1 MGKSEIPTISGSS
14 PGRAP
19 RHSRRDEEKEV
30 LYAIRALEILV
41 GSGVGL
47 EEAMKHIADAD
58 YGCISTEFH
67 RVLDESRKG
76 TYLERSLRDAGKRAS
91 SPAFRKMLETLA
103 MGVRDD
109 IEISKI
115 LKKTAD
121 REFEERRS
129 KLEAFTK
136 KLTGTA
142 EIFMTMGILVPIIL
156 IVFGFLGSIT
166 KSIAKEAPFMNLDFL
181 ANIGMCTI
189 PALAVVVIILI
200 TLIFTTRSRD
210 PNL

>member
-1 MGKSEIPTISGSS
+1 MVKMKTLSVRGE
-14 PGRAP
+14 P
-19 RHSRRDEEKEV
+19 RKRTASHSKRDEEKEV
-30 LYAIRALEILV
+30 LYALRAMEILI

-47 EEAMKHIADAD
+47 GEAIKHIADED
-58 YGCISTEFH
+58 YGCISTEL
-67 RVLDESRKG
+67 RLILDETREGKF
-76 TYLERSLRDAGKRAS
+76 LERSLRDAARHAL
-91 SPAFRKMLETLA
+91 SPAFRKMLEALA

-121 REFEERRS
+121 REFEERRN
-129 KLEAFTK
+129 KLEAFTE

-156 IVFGFLGSIT
+156 IVFGFLGTIT
-166 KSIAKEAPFMNLDFL
+166 KSIAEEAPFMDLDFL
-181 ANIGMCTI
+181 ANIGLCTI
-189 PALAVVVIILI
+189 PALAVVVIILM